1 MYTYFTFISIVHS
14 LTKATHAFHIIQL
27 YLQFEIVEFGFSP
40 TELSKAFLFSNLGEE
55 LLSQSEFTVVQTQ
68 HLHSAKQMGHL
79 RRRRWSRGGGTGTNP
94 LNVSFCFQFQN
105 IYVPVVCKNCY
116 VFFLLI
122 FKVKE
127 QHYQRNVEFLADQ
140 LKVVDR
146 QEAKNR
152 IFFVSAKETLISR
165 LHEDNKTP
173 TPRKFHYE
181 LN

>member
-1 MYTYFTFISIVHS
+1 MYLGVLLMIHVIAFIHYLTLTGQFNTGSTWFYKINFCSTQNEEKSLCIV
-14 LTKATHAFHIIQL
+14 LL
-27 YLQFEIVEFGFSP
+27 
-40 TELSKAFLFSNLGEE
+40 LF
-55 LLSQSEFTVVQTQ
+55 
-68 HLHSAKQMGHL
+68 
-79 RRRRWSRGGGTGTNP
+79 
-94 LNVSFCFQFQN
+94 
-105 IYVPVVCKNCY
+105 
-116 VFFLLI
+116 

-173 TPRKFHYE
+173 TPRKFHYQ

>member
-1 MYTYFTFISIVHS
+1 
-14 LTKATHAFHIIQL
+14 
-27 YLQFEIVEFGFSP
+27 
-40 TELSKAFLFSNLGEE
+40 
-55 LLSQSEFTVVQTQ
+55 
-68 HLHSAKQMGHL
+68 MGHL

-94 LNVSFCFQFQN
+94 LNVSFYLQFQN
-105 IYVPVVCKNCY
+105 IYVPVPVVCKYCY

>member
-1 MYTYFTFISIVHS
+1 MSS
-14 LTKATHAFHIIQL
+14 R
-27 YLQFEIVEFGFSP
+27 
-40 TELSKAFLFSNLGEE
+40 LSKPNIFILQNRWDISVGEDDPE
-55 LLSQSEFTVVQTQ
+55 EVEQVQIHGVYQ
-68 HLHSAKQMGHL
+68 
-79 RRRRWSRGGGTGTNP
+79 
-94 LNVSFCFQFQN
+94 FCLQFQN
-105 IYVPVVCKNCY
+105 IYVPVVCKICF

-173 TPRKFHYE
+173 TPRKFHYQ